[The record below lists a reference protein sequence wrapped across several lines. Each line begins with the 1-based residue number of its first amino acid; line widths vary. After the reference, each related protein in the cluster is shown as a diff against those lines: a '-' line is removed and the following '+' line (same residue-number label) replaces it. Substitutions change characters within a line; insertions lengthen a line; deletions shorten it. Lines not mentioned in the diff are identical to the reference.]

1 MPSGWV
7 KAPEMR
13 LFLTYLWVGGAVL
26 YTLNT
31 LAYTYL
37 EPPERPTAISPL
49 TSDKAPPRKVTS
61 WGSHLS
67 VENPDMR
74 PERRSD
80 PIEVMPQ
87 PLAEVTGSDVATS
100 AEVEEPH
107 VPDANEADPKAD
119 VRGMKTGTTIPRV
132 PHNEET
138 ATSGPPLK
146 SESSEDS
153 DRKQKASK
161 AKIAKLE
168 EPAAASSTAPE
179 KRVTERRSLP
189 PPVVEMTYPG
199 EPRLSRR
206 EKRRADRAGLG
217 VFRFGPQGF

>member
-13 LFLTYLWVGGAVL
+13 LFLTYLWVGSAVL

-74 PERRSD
+74 PEQRSD
-80 PIEVMPQ
+80 PIEMMPQ

-199 EPRLSRR
+199 PRLSRR